1 MLTIEGNDVM
11 QLVLGFLV
19 ICGML
24 YLLAKRYEP
33 RMVLFGAGLLLAA
46 IAGDPA
52 GALAEFSKSMK
63 QNTLFEV
70 IITSMGFATVVKA
83 TGCDKHLIAVFVKVL
98 RRMGPFLVV
107 GVAFATTIVNIA
119 IPSAAGTSAAVGV
132 ILIPLLISAGVS
144 APIAAA
150 AVLAGLYGGNLNPGH
165 VHPTMVAELAGK
177 SSMEFVSMV
186 AVPLLASVLASS
198 LVLMLMA
205 WRMKKKNAALLIEKS
220 TSDIAEDSFQVN
232 YMYAILPLLPLL
244 LLCLGSTGIFPMF
257 KMPVS
262 HAMIIGAFVIL
273 LVRRANP
280 EQVTKDFFK
289 GMGDSFGNIF
299 GLIITANVFV
309 AGLKALGLIKL
320 LIDFM
325 TTSPAIAKL
334 AAIAGPFIMAIICG
348 SGEAAAIAF
357 NKAVSIHAEQ
367 FGMHVMNMGAIAVLS
382 GGIGRSL
389 SPVAGCVIICAGI
402 AKVNPLDIMKYN
414 SLAMLAAMIVAIGLL
429 LVY

>member
-33 RMVLFGAGLLLAA
+33 RMVLFGAGLLLVA

-132 ILIPLLISAGVS
+132 ILIPLLISAGVP

-205 WRMKKKNAALLIEKS
+205 WRMKKKNAALLTEES

>member
-1 MLTIEGNDVM
+1 M

>member
-1 MLTIEGNDVM
+1 M

-52 GALAEFSKSMK
+52 GDLAEFSKSMK

-205 WRMKKKNAALLIEKS
+205 WRMKKKNAALLIEES